1 MVCRLDFEWRACQ
14 DGVPWEFRKRGIM
27 MAAMPNKPHRTSPNR
42 RDLIRASALASA
54 AAMAAPEPARA
65 AGLPVRGGGP
75 TVYSAFGV
83 RPFINCTSTYTI
95 NGGSAMLP
103 EVIEAM
109 SQASYYPVNLDE
121 LMAAAGKRIA
131 ELLQADAAMVS
142 SGAAGA
148 MTCATLACVAG
159 GDPEK
164 MQQLPDTTGLKGEVV
179 VPRWSRSIYD
189 HAVRCTG
196 VKMVEVETLAD
207 LDRAFTRR
215 TAMATSQINLA
226 NSGNPFTLEQFAA
239 AAHKHGVPLVMDCA
253 DRLPLVPN
261 PYLSRGADLVAYSG
275 GKIIRGP
282 QTAGMLLG
290 RKDLIAAAFA
300 NSAPHHAFAR
310 MVKVSKEEVAGMVK
324 AIEMLRTGKRDRDAE
339 DNEWRAWFRHIGE
352 TVTKVPGVS
361 FKVIEPKDKAYYP
374 TMTVSWD
381 AKRIGITAGE
391 VGQALLQ
398 GEPRIMTHAGLSE
411 DDASSEM
418 LLRPAAMWPGEYKM
432 VASRLQEVLS
442 KAPAPRPK
450 KQHAPPASDVSGL
463 WEANIEFSVG
473 SARHSFYLDSKGN
486 ALTGQYSGRVVKG
499 AIKGHVDGANIEFR
513 CGGRIEGAALGY
525 TYRAAVDGDK
535 MSGVVDLG
543 EYGTAKFTASRKA

>member
-1 MVCRLDFEWRACQ
+1 M
-14 DGVPWEFRKRGIM
+14 K
-27 MAAMPNKPHRTSPNR
+27 NTKPNR
-42 RDLIRASALASA
+42 REVFRATALAGAAALAS
-54 AAMAAPEPARA
+54 PEPAPA
-65 AGLPVRGGGP
+65 AASLPTRGGGP
-75 TVYSAFGV
+75 AVYASFGV

-109 SQASYYPVNLDE
+109 ANASYYPVNLDE
-121 LMAAAGKRIA
+121 LMAGAGRRIA
-131 ELLQADAAMVS
+131 ELLQVEAAMVS

-164 MQQLPDTTGLKGEVV
+164 MQQLPSTTGLKSEVV

-196 VKMVEVETLAD
+196 VKMIEVETLAD
-207 LDRAFTRR
+207 LEEAFSRR
-215 TAMATSQINLA
+215 TAMATGQINLA
-226 NSGNPFTLEQFAA
+226 NSGNPFTLEQFVA
-239 AAHKHGVPLVMDCA
+239 AAHKHGVPVVMDCA

-261 PYLSRGADLVAYSG
+261 PYLSRGVDLVAYSG

-300 NSAPHHAFAR
+300 NSSPHHAFAR

-339 DNEWRAWFRHIGE
+339 DEEWRNWFRHIGA
-352 TVTKVPGVS
+352 TVSKIPGVT
-361 FKVIEPKDKAYYP
+361 FQIIEPKDKAYYP
-374 TMTVSWD
+374 TMMVRWD
-381 AKRIGITAGE
+381 ASRIGITAGE
-391 VGQALLQ
+391 VGRILLD

-411 DDASSEM
+411 SNESSEM
-418 LLRPAAMWPGEYKM
+418 LLRPAAMWPGEYRI
-432 VASRLQEVLS
+432 VADRLHEVLS
-442 KAPAPRPK
+442 KAPAPREK
-450 KQHAPPASDVSGL
+450 KKLAPPAADVSGL
-463 WEANIEFSVG
+463 WEAKLEFTVG
-473 SARHSFYLDSKGN
+473 SARHSFYLDANGN
-486 ALTGQYSGRVVKG
+486 SLAGQYSGRVVKG
-499 AIKGHVDGANIEFR
+499 ALKGHIDGDKIQFR
-513 CGGRIEGAALGY
+513 CGGRIEGANLGY
-525 TYRAAVDGDK
+525 TYKGVVEGGK

-543 EYGTAKFTASRKA
+543 EYGSARFTATRKA